1 MIICFMLLYFPI
13 VKINQLKLQN
23 PAVGTILGIIISL
36 VIIILSIIYRVLI
49 LRLIPARNP
58 SSK

>member
-23 PAVGTILGIIISL
+23 RAVGTILGLIISL